1 MGGGKAEA
9 REKKSDFSLNWKGH
23 RAAERGR
30 WKGRRPHPVVAGT
43 EKELTKR
50 AMWLFTAP
58 RRLSQRGQMDM
69 GHRRFKK
76 WGIGFE
82 VTFSARE

>member
-9 REKKSDFSLNWKGH
+9 REKCDFSLNWKRH

-30 WKGRRPHPVVAGT
+30 RKGRRPHPVVAGT
-43 EKELTKR
+43 DKELTKR
-50 AMWLFTAP
+50 ARWLFTAP
-58 RRLSQRGQMDM
+58 GRPSQRGQVDM

-76 WGIGFE
+76 WGVGFE
-82 VTFSARE
+82 VTFSGRE